1 VLLKEDNVFKQ
12 LLSRAV
18 LVTLGVAAVLALPA
32 VPAGAQQA
40 TTGVTLSTPYA
51 GVAVEPGETASF
63 PLSISAPD
71 GDRVTFTITE
81 APDGWP
87 VSIRGGGFV
96 VDQVIVDP
104 ANMPN
109 LKLEAAVPADAA
121 AGDYKIVA
129 EASSSA
135 GTSTLQLG
143 LRVAEAVGGSITM
156 ATDFP
161 ALRGASDAKF
171 SFDLT
176 LDNQTPKDAEFS
188 LGADGPS
195 GWTIDV
201 KPSGESQAATLTVA
215 AGDSSRVTVDVTP
228 RSDAPAGSYPITV
241 NATSATAT
249 VSTDLTVEIT
259 GSYSATLTT
268 PDQRLN
274 ADVTAGSSTE
284 VPLVLV
290 NNGTAP
296 LENVT
301 LSPTAPSGWDVTF
314 NPPGLAT
321 VAPGDTAQI
330 TALITPA
337 QDAVTGDYVVSIQ
350 AATPEVQ
357 ANVDLRTTVKTSE
370 VWGIVSLGLIVA
382 VLAGLGIVF
391 QRFGRR

>member
-1 VLLKEDNVFKQ
+1 VLLKEEDVFKQ

-18 LVTLGVAAVLALPA
+18 LVALGVAAVLALAA

-63 PLSISAPD
+63 PLAIAAPD
-71 GDRVTFTITE
+71 GDRVTFTVTE

-104 ANMPN
+104 SSMPS
-109 LKLEAAVPADAA
+109 LKLEAAIPADAA

-129 EASSSA
+129 KATSSA
-135 GTSTLQLG
+135 GSSTLELG
-143 LRVAEAVGGSITM
+143 LRVAEAVGGDVTLT
-156 ATDFP
+156 TDFP
-161 ALRGASDAKF
+161 VLRGASDAKF

-188 LGADGPS
+188 LGSDGPS
-195 GWTIDV
+195 GWTVDA

-228 RSDAPAGSYPITV
+228 RSDAAAGSYPVTIT
-241 NATSATAT
+241 ATSATTT
-249 VSTDLTVEIT
+249 VSADLTVEIT

-274 ADVTAGSSTE
+274 ADVTAGSATE
-284 VPLVLV
+284 VPLTLV
-290 NNGTAP
+290 NTGTAP
-296 LENVT
+296 LQNVT
-301 LSPTAPSGWDVTF
+301 LSPTAPSGWDVSF
-314 NPPGLAT
+314 NPPALAT
-321 VAPGDTAQI
+321 VAPGDSAQFTAV
-330 TALITPA
+330 ITPSS
-337 QDAVTGDYVVSIQ
+337 DAVTGDYIVSVT
-350 AATPEVQ
+350 ASTPEVQ
-357 ANVDLRTTVKTSE
+357 SSVDLRTTVKTSE